1 MHSSDP
7 RRGEDVNADLSD
19 IALALVAVMGWDRM
33 KGCSYEQTPPPPPS
47 QASERQMHKSLTR
60 SSNAK
65 KNKVKIRSETQQ
77 D

>member
-33 KGCSYEQTPPPPPS
+33 KGCSYEQTPPPPLPKR
-47 QASERQMHKSLTR
+47 ASARCINRLLALRTP
-60 SSNAK
+60 K
-65 KNKVKIRSETQQ
+65 KIK
-77 D
+77 